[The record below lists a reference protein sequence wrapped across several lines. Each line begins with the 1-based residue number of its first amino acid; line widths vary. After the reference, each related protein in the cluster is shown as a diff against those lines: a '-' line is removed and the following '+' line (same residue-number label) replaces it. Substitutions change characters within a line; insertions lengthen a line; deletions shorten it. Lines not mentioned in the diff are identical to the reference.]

1 MSPGPEDHPRSR
13 GVYYAHLAAPS
24 PGVGSSPLAR
34 GLHRQ
39 AQRAVGFHGIIPARA
54 GFTTRVVASIRGQ
67 ADHPRSRGVYKLR
80 IIETCLAVGSSPLAR
95 GLPRHQEPRAEGG
108 GIIPA
113 RAGFTWGRRRSW
125 ERRTDHPRSRGV
137 YAPIEGAS
145 VGRQGSS
152 PLARGLLVGALG
164 EGEPGLDHPRSR
176 GVYGA
181 RAHGGHAL
189 VGSSPLA
196 RGLPVVEK
204 LADWFTGSSP
214 LARGLRSAKRI
225 QDLLLGI
232 IPARAGFTPAP
243 AWSPCGRADHPRSRG
258 VYRCGRRAGRGAGG
272 SSPLARGLPEP
283 EPGAGTCTGIIPAR
297 AGFTHAELG
306 HDQRQQ
312 DHPRSRGVYDWSD
325 GPVECREGS
334 SPLARGLQR
343 WWFIALVIVGII
355 PARAGFTGRPALARG
370 AVRDHPRS
378 RGVYRPAG
386 TNSSRRSGSSPLARG
401 LRTDRT
407 EGRAHRRIIPARAGF
422 TPTRVCYSH
431 MHWDHPRSR
440 GVYFNRL
447 LHEGEYLG
455 IIPARAGFTSFLL
468 SPASCGGDHPRSR
481 GVYLR
486 EELAAE
492 ISEGSSPLAR
502 GLRGDR
508 VAHGLHVGIIPARAG
523 FTLHPAL
530 IPYSHVD
537 HPRSRGVYAAPP
549 VRPSRRRGS
558 SPLARGLPIVHSGDP
573 GHDLGSSPLARGL
586 RLRQGRHGSALV
598 DHPRSRGVYRVNVY
612 HRTRI
617 GGSSPLARGLR
628 RAAGQ
633 RPYPRRI
640 IPARAGFTMG
650 LDYPTTARVDHPRS
664 RGVYTSYSSVDH
676 RPRGSSPLA
685 RGLRLRTVCA
695 RSAPGII
702 PARAGFT
709 DARGAARVVYEDHP
723 RSRGVY

>member
-1 MSPGPEDHPRSR
+1 M
-13 GVYYAHLAAPS
+13 
-24 PGVGSSPLAR
+24 
-34 GLHRQ
+34 
-39 AQRAVGFHGIIPARA
+39 
-54 GFTTRVVASIRGQ
+54 
-67 ADHPRSRGVYKLR
+67 
-80 IIETCLAVGSSPLAR
+80 GSSPLAR

-312 DHPRSRGVYDWSD
+312 DHPRSRGVY
-325 GPVECREGS
+325 
-334 SPLARGLQR
+334 
-343 WWFIALVIVGII
+343 
-355 PARAGFTGRPALARG
+355 
-370 AVRDHPRS
+370 
-378 RGVYRPAG
+378 
-386 TNSSRRSGSSPLARG
+386 SRRAWTRSA
-401 LRTDRT
+401 
-407 EGRAHRRIIPARAGF
+407 PA
-422 TPTRVCYSH
+422 
-431 MHWDHPRSR
+431 
-440 GVYFNRL
+440 
-447 LHEGEYLG
+447 
-455 IIPARAGFTSFLL
+455 
-468 SPASCGGDHPRSR
+468 
-481 GVYLR
+481 
-486 EELAAE
+486 
-492 ISEGSSPLAR
+492 
-502 GLRGDR
+502 
-508 VAHGLHVGIIPARAG
+508 
-523 FTLHPAL
+523 
-530 IPYSHVD
+530 
-537 HPRSRGVYAAPP
+537 
-549 VRPSRRRGS
+549 
-558 SPLARGLPIVHSGDP
+558 
-573 GHDLGSSPLARGL
+573 GSSPLARGL
-586 RLRQGRHGSALV
+586 RLVRWA
-598 DHPRSRGVYRVNVY
+598 RGV
-612 HRTRI
+612 
-617 GGSSPLARGLR
+617 
-628 RAAGQ
+628 
-633 RPYPRRI
+633 PRRI
-640 IPARAGFTMG
+640 IPARAGFTALVVHRPG
-650 LDYPTTARVDHPRS
+650 DRRDHPRS
-664 RGVYTSYSSVDH
+664 RGVYWTTCPRARR
-676 RPRGSSPLA
+676 RPGSSPLA
-685 RGLRLRTVCA
+685 RGLQTGRDELIEKI
-695 RSAPGII
+695 GII

-709 DARGAARVVYEDHP
+709 N
-723 RSRGVY
+723 

>member
-214 LARGLRSAKRI
+214 LARGLPVVEKLADWFTGSSPLARGLRSAKRI

-312 DHPRSRGVYDWSD
+312 DHPRSRGVY
-325 GPVECREGS
+325 
-334 SPLARGLQR
+334 
-343 WWFIALVIVGII
+343 
-355 PARAGFTGRPALARG
+355 
-370 AVRDHPRS
+370 
-378 RGVYRPAG
+378 
-386 TNSSRRSGSSPLARG
+386 SRRAWTRSA
-401 LRTDRT
+401 
-407 EGRAHRRIIPARAGF
+407 PA
-422 TPTRVCYSH
+422 
-431 MHWDHPRSR
+431 
-440 GVYFNRL
+440 
-447 LHEGEYLG
+447 
-455 IIPARAGFTSFLL
+455 
-468 SPASCGGDHPRSR
+468 
-481 GVYLR
+481 
-486 EELAAE
+486 
-492 ISEGSSPLAR
+492 
-502 GLRGDR
+502 
-508 VAHGLHVGIIPARAG
+508 
-523 FTLHPAL
+523 
-530 IPYSHVD
+530 
-537 HPRSRGVYAAPP
+537 
-549 VRPSRRRGS
+549 
-558 SPLARGLPIVHSGDP
+558 
-573 GHDLGSSPLARGL
+573 GSSPLARGL
-586 RLRQGRHGSALV
+586 RLVRWA
-598 DHPRSRGVYRVNVY
+598 RGV
-612 HRTRI
+612 
-617 GGSSPLARGLR
+617 
-628 RAAGQ
+628 
-633 RPYPRRI
+633 PRRI
-640 IPARAGFTMG
+640 IPARAGFTDRPG
-650 LDYPTTARVDHPRS
+650 RTHREDRDHPRS
-664 RGVYTSYSSVDH
+664 RGVYELIE
-676 RPRGSSPLA
+676 RRAGLIEGSSPLA
-685 RGLRLRTVCA
+685 RGLPPRVFATHTCT
-695 RSAPGII
+695 GII

-709 DARGAARVVYEDHP
+709 LTVYYM
-723 RSRGVY
+723 RANI